1 MQQFLDFIV
10 YALECVM
17 LLFLALFGHAEV
29 IDNWLQ
35 DTIVGVIT
43 LIIIIILIY
52 SVDRTVYKLIRNK
65 KNK

>member
-1 MQQFLDFIV
+1 MEQILDFIV